1 MRALSLVA
9 LGLTLVSGCA
19 GFESDTPDPT
29 VVRVAPALEPPPAE
43 SAELSREQVLA
54 ITQGEAD
61 PADAI
66 ATLDVRPF
74 SFQLDDA
81 ALAWFGVQGSPPEVL
96 DYLRK
101 RSKVDWSSLRGDVD
115 PDTPR

>member
-1 MRALSLVA
+1 VRAAGVVMVLALVA
-9 LGLTLVSGCA
+9 GCA
-19 GFESDTPDPT
+19 SSESDHPEL
-29 VVRVAPALEPPPAE
+29 VAPALEPPPGE
-43 SAELSREQVLA
+43 DEELSREQVLA
-54 ITQGEAD
+54 IAQESAD

-66 ATLDVRPF
+66 ALLDARPF
-74 SFQLDDA
+74 SFKLDEA
-81 ALAWFGVQGSPPEVL
+81 AVDWFGEQGSPPAVL